1 MIKFHLLSMTFRVQ
15 MSACCPGCVYT
26 FPRLP
31 SNVVCQLQSH
41 SDLKMCLKCSHIALR
56 CISPYRGKLTGYR
69 LHFIPVVNSHFQM
82 WSRNSNENGQ
92 INIFRQPFVSAH
104 VQGADIISQ
113 QREYREKD
121 FNNGGQQCEE
131 PGISSFAITYSY
143 FLVKANDVMVSE
155 DREVYI
161 LHYECE
167 VS

>member
-1 MIKFHLLSMTFRVQ
+1 MSLHSSTTFLAKAPTSVPGERLFTRILGKKKKKKKVQ
-15 MSACCPGCVYT
+15 
-26 FPRLP
+26 
-31 SNVVCQLQSH
+31 
-41 SDLKMCLKCSHIALR
+41 DALR